1 MFRGTCSLQIGP
13 GAAANPGDAELA
25 AAGVQSKLGAAVKDW
40 KAKQG
45 EKPDVAMAKQPKEA
59 AAPGSAPDEA
69 PRWVLR
75 PKRVVQPPPL
85 SSLRCGLPSP
95 KYPSD
100 HISLIADFTMIQQ

>member
-1 MFRGTCSLQIGP
+1 VPTGLGP
-13 GAAANPGDAELA
+13 AHPEDAELA
-25 AAGVQSKLGAAVKDW
+25 AAGAQSKLGATVKDW
-40 KAKQG
+40 KAKQR
-45 EKPDVAMAKQPKEA
+45 EKTDAAVAKQSEEA
-59 AAPGSAPDEA
+59 ATPDGAPDKA

-100 HISLIADFTMIQQ
+100 HISLIAEFAMIQQ

>member
-1 MFRGTCSLQIGP
+1 MQTAP
-13 GAAANPGDAELA
+13 GAAANSGDAKLA
-25 AAGVQSKLGAAVKDW
+25 AAYAQSELGAAVKDW
-40 KAKQG
+40 KAKQR
-45 EKPDVAMAKQPKEA
+45 EKPNVAMAKQPKEG
-59 AAPGSAPDEA
+59 AAPRSAPDEA
-69 PRWVLR
+69 PRWMLR

>member
-1 MFRGTCSLQIGP
+1 MISFCSLQTGP

-25 AAGVQSKLGAAVKDW
+25 AACAQSKLGTAVKDW
-40 KAKQG
+40 KAKQR

-69 PRWVLR
+69 PRWRLR